1 MIRKG
6 KQKMKEDEQ
15 SAETQME
22 GISSAHSWIKS
33 NTMLRP
39 TKLGKK
45 KASGGGINISDINN
59 AQTNRYY

>member
-1 MIRKG
+1 MSRKP
-6 KQKMKEDEQ
+6 KKIKDDEVPYE
-15 SAETQME
+15 ALVE
-22 GISSAHSWIKS
+22 GVSSAHSWIKS

-59 AQTNRYY
+59 AQTNRYF